1 MADWN
6 IAPKCN
12 FWVGSGTFWEW
23 FSKLSSNLF
32 TQLCNTGFFKKI
44 SPVCMQDQCGIIVL
58 VYQEIVWASKW
69 FRPQILTGVKGML
82 THNIADEREGRE
94 EVHPFQREGDY
105 SIPPI
110 VNDHLPPPNVPN
122 CNRASICP
130 SISICDMSL
139 SAMAKARDMIRVQR
153 NHFNHP
159 LGCVVLKSPFWN
171 GSPRNPFM
179 RGYPFHANIRK

>member
-94 EVHPFQREGDY
+94 EVHPFQRGGLFHSSY
-105 SIPPI
+105 CQWPSPTPQRTQLQPCFHSPLYL
-110 VNDHLPPPNVPN
+110 HL
-122 CNRASICP
+122 RY
-130 SISICDMSL
+130 
-139 SAMAKARDMIRVQR
+139 
-153 NHFNHP
+153 
-159 LGCVVLKSPFWN
+159 VLI
-171 GSPRNPFM
+171 GHGESPRQDSCEGPF
-179 RGYPFHANIRK
+179 

>member
-1 MADWN
+1 MAGWN

-94 EVHPFQREGDY
+94 EVHSIHSRGGIIPFLLL
-105 SIPPI
+105 SMTISHPPTYPTAT
-110 VNDHLPPPNVPN
+110 VLPFAPLSPF
-122 CNRASICP
+122 AICP
-130 SISICDMSL
+130 YRPWRKPETWFVCKGTTLTIL
-139 SAMAKARDMIRVQR
+139 W
-153 NHFNHP
+153 
-159 LGCVVLKSPFWN
+159 GVLC
-171 GSPRNPFM
+171 
-179 RGYPFHANIRK
+179 

>member
-1 MADWN
+1 MAGWN

-94 EVHPFQREGDY
+94 EVHSIHSRGGIIPFLLLSMTISHPQRTQLQ
-105 SIPPI
+105 PCF
-110 VNDHLPPPNVPN
+110 HLPLYLHL
-122 CNRASICP
+122 RY
-130 SISICDMSL
+130 
-139 SAMAKARDMIRVQR
+139 
-153 NHFNHP
+153 
-159 LGCVVLKSPFWN
+159 VLI
-171 GSPRNPFM
+171 GHGESPRHDSCAKEPL
-179 RGYPFHANIRK
+179 